1 MPLTELASDQLK
13 LVAGAAM
20 LYAAGR
26 AGSRV
31 AKGNQ
36 HGFRA
41 VCSWIPIA
49 ALTVGAVLLHEQG
62 VALAVIFATTVGSLS
77 LVAGCVGIMGETKDE
92 PPQWPAPARRVAT
105 LLLPTALLA
114 FLAGFSGYLDYFSAV
129 ILGIEGII
137 LLAVWRERDPDGL
150 QQKGTKGGIP
160 ATRLL
165 AALILSIAGAWT
177 VLHGMI
183 GLGRNMDFLPLG
195 VASTI
200 ALCPL
205 LVAPMLLGGSELSQA
220 GRAWAASMT
229 QIGVAQLNLCALLP
243 LTAVL
248 WRLRWGEALYYPV
261 ANWRVDAVV
270 IVLLS
275 AALLPAASARWRPGR
290 LEGAAQLLVYVAYV
304 LAVIFV
310 AGRTAFW
317 P

>member
-1 MPLTELASDQLK
+1 
-13 LVAGAAM
+13 
-20 LYAAGR
+20 
-26 AGSRV
+26 
-31 AKGNQ
+31 
-36 HGFRA
+36 
-41 VCSWIPIA
+41 
-49 ALTVGAVLLHEQG
+49 LLHEQG
-62 VALAVIFATTVGSLS
+62 VALAIIFATTVGSLS
-77 LVAGCVGIMGETKDE
+77 LVGGCVAIMGETKDE
-92 PPQWPAPARRVAT
+92 PAQWPAPARRVAT

-129 ILGIEGII
+129 ILVVEGVI
-137 LLAVWRERDPDGL
+137 LLVVWRERDPDAL
-150 QQKGTKGGIP
+150 PQKAIAGAIP
-160 ATRLL
+160 TIRLI
-165 AALILSIAGAWT
+165 AALILSVAGAWS

-220 GRAWAASMT
+220 GRAWAGSMT

-248 WRLRWGEALYYPV
+248 WRVRWGEALYYPV

-275 AALLPAASARWRPGR
+275 AGLLPAASARWRPGR
-290 LEGAAQLLVYVAYV
+290 LEGAAQLIVYVAYV

-310 AGRTAFW
+310 AGKT
-317 P
+317 